1 MSGLIKH
8 TLKDLC
14 LYKDNSTSE
23 NISFSRWLEI
33 DKTTIESQL
42 MYKEPNYSDM
52 QKALDAAEC
61 LLLNNQIRLG
71 KGFNGFKDYVLRRKG
86 EGL

>member
-1 MSGLIKH
+1 MNELIKH
-8 TLKDLC
+8 TLKDLSI
-14 LYKDNSTSE
+14 YKE
-23 NISFSRWLEI
+23 NEDTINFSKWLEI
-33 DKTTIESQL
+33 DKKTIEDQL
-42 MYKEPNYSDM
+42 QYKEPNYSDL

-86 EGL
+86 QGL